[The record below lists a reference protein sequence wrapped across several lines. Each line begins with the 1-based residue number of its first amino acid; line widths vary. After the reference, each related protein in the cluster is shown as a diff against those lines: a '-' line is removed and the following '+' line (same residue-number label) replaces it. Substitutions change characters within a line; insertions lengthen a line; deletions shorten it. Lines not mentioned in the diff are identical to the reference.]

1 MYSLEEIIKQNNPKP
16 GKAEK
21 QIAKNKKRN
30 ARAEIIRLE
39 DLSYEKKQE
48 ELNKVFEGR

>member
-1 MYSLEEIIKQNNPKP
+1 MYSIEETIRINNPEP
-16 GKAEK
+16 GEYEK
-21 QIAKNKKRN
+21 HVKKNIEFNKRFKT
-30 ARAEIIRLE
+30 IYLD